1 MVKFIRTSKNRLKNS
16 FSKVFVSLVGREWAR
31 KECYLP
37 PILSTPQKPHAWEP
51 LSGLHG
57 QITGEAEV
65 EENIS
70 SLVLSWAE
78 KKKQAYHLLV
88 PS

>member
-1 MVKFIRTSKNRLKNS
+1 M
-16 FSKVFVSLVGREWAR
+16 
-31 KECYLP
+31 LP

-78 KKKQAYHLLV
+78 KKKQAYRLHPCPVRNYVVKGMSERL
-88 PS
+88 